1 MNTILQK
8 LALALPAILFSLCAH
23 AQEPRPNIVIIMV
36 DDIQFQSTEAWSQ
49 DKQAL
54 GAYNAKNHTPYTP
67 ELDRLA
73 EAGLQF
79 TRAYTSS
86 TTCAPARYSVLT
98 GRYAGNNQSRDFLK
112 SNEVNK
118 LPGEALFLSR
128 VENINMAMEKGTDK
142 YAGMNLQTQLSK
154 AGYTTGIIGKWH
166 LGAHI
171 KDSKAEWE
179 NYGMTHYGRDIDPAK
194 NAAVNKAMRDNQRVI
209 QQHIKDD
216 YGWDHAKNVYL
227 ANLKELQNTH
237 LNVHNL
243 EWTVKGAFEFMDIAM
258 ETPDKPFFMYF
269 NTTLHHGPGPYGQG
283 LKRSMKAD
291 VRYTG
296 DGYYPEGVKYQGKN
310 VMPSRQKIMEEM
322 KAAGKNVKD
331 AWTLYLDKGVE
342 ALMDKIDE
350 LGIAENTLVIFTSDH
365 GQDRYGKASLLE
377 GGTAVPLFMIWKNK
391 IPARKKISQLVQG
404 IDYAPTLYH
413 YAGILD
419 NLPADYHMDGKS
431 LHPYIETQDNSIVT
445 HESLFFEMGFSRA
458 VTTLDNHYIA
468 VRYPQKIQQQIKA
481 GKTWRPYIDSASL
494 LTKPY
499 LLNNVHLGHYASLH
513 NDQYWNEDQYYAYK
527 SDPEQYDNLLYKN
540 NEIRIL
546 ESQLPEEVREGR
558 NHLQRILSEYLKKFP
573 GTYFGEFHTPQK
585 SVSH

>member
-1 MNTILQK
+1 MTIGMPGAKQGL
-8 LALALPAILFSLCAH
+8 
-23 AQEPRPNIVIIMV
+23 
-36 DDIQFQSTEAWSQ
+36 Q
-49 DKQAL
+49 DKDPTLAELLKPHGYTSGQF
-54 GAYNAKNHTPYTP
+54 GKNHLGDLDQFLPTAHGFDEFFGNLYHLNAEEEP
-67 ELDRLA
+67 ETYHYPKNPEFHKKFGPRGVIHSFADGKIEDTGPLTRKRMETVDEEFLNASLDFI
-73 EAGLQF
+73 E
-79 TRAYTSS
+79 RAH
-86 TTCAPARYSVLT
+86 
-98 GRYAGNNQSRDFLK
+98 
-112 SNEVNK
+112 
-118 LPGEALFLSR
+118 
-128 VENINMAMEKGTDK
+128 
-142 YAGMNLQTQLSK
+142 K
-154 AGYTTGIIGKWH
+154 AG
-166 LGAHI
+166 
-171 KDSKAEWE
+171 
-179 NYGMTHYGRDIDPAK
+179 
-194 NAAVNKAMRDNQRVI
+194 
-209 QQHIKDD
+209 
-216 YGWDHAKNVYL
+216 
-227 ANLKELQNTH
+227 
-237 LNVHNL
+237 
-243 EWTVKGAFEFMDIAM
+243 
-258 ETPDKPFFMYF
+258 KPFFVWHNATRMHVW
-269 NTTLHHGPGPYGQG
+269 THLSPEWDGKTGYG
-283 LKRSMKAD
+283 LYAD
-291 VRYTG
+291 G
-296 DGYYPEGVKYQGKN
+296 MAQHDHDIGK
-310 VMPSRQKIMEEM
+310 
-322 KAAGKNVKD
+322 
-331 AWTLYLDKGVE
+331 LLDK
-342 ALMDKIDE
+342 LDE